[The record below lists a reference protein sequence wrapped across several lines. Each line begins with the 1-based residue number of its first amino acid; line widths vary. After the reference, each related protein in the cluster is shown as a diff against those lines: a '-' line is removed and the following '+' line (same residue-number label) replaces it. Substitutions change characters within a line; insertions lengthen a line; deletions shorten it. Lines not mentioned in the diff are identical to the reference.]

1 MVNEKKPTLLI
12 ITQVYIPD
20 PASVGQ
26 HLHDAA
32 VEMVRRDYRVRVL
45 AASRGYDD
53 PKLRFPLR
61 EDTDGVDVRR
71 VSFSSFGKR
80 SIAIRLAAQIS
91 FLLQVVVR
99 GLFVRDLDAILVST
113 SPPMA
118 SAAALVI
125 AAIRRVPIVYWV
137 MDINPDQAVALG
149 AVKSGSLVV
158 KLFDTLNRAILAR
171 AHAVVAL
178 DRFMAARLEG
188 KCNVSE
194 KLAVF
199 PPWPHDDF
207 LDVVAHEDNP
217 FRATHKLHGKFV
229 VMYSGNHSPA
239 NPISTIVRAAERLQ
253 DHKDIVFV
261 FIGGGAGK
269 REVADAIKRGAKNI
283 IDLPYQPL
291 AEIKYSLS
299 AADVHVVSVGASSV
313 GVVHPCK
320 VYGAMAVARP
330 VLSVGPRP
338 SHVSDLQDDC
348 DIGRHVNHGQVDE
361 AVAAVLEL
369 KDMTDT
375 ARSRM
380 GLHGR
385 EIVQNGL
392 SKRTLCTRFGN
403 VLERALVRQPEP
415 SVAGIPS
422 HAWQDQP
429 AVRADLP
436 AGKKAA

>member
-1 MVNEKKPTLLI
+1 MNEKKPTLLI

-53 PKLRFPLR
+53 PKLRFPLS
-61 EDTDGVDVRR
+61 EHVDGVDVRR

-91 FLLQVVVR
+91 LLFQVVIR
-99 GLFVRDLDAILVST
+99 ALFVRSLDAILVST

-149 AVKSGSLVV
+149 AVKSSSLAV

-171 AHAVVAL
+171 AHAVVTL
-178 DRFMAARLEG
+178 DRFMATSLER
-188 KCNVSE
+188 KCDVSQ

-199 PPWPHDDF
+199 PLWPHDDF

-217 FRATHKLHGKFV
+217 FRAKHKLHGKFV

-239 NPISTIVRAAERLQ
+239 NPISTIVNAAERLQ
-253 DHKDIVFV
+253 DHRDIVFA

-269 REVADAIKRGAKNI
+269 REVVDAIKRGAKNI
-283 IDLPYQPL
+283 LDLPYQPL

-313 GVVHPCK
+313 GVVHPSK

-330 VLSVGPRP
+330 VLSVGPKP
-338 SHVSDLQDDC
+338 SHVSDLLDAC
-348 DIGRHVNHGQVDE
+348 DIGRHVNHGQLDK
-361 AVAAVLEL
+361 AVAAILEL
-369 KDMTDT
+369 RDM
-375 ARSRM
+375 ANASRSR
-380 GLHGR
+380 LGR
-385 EIVQNGL
+385 RGQELVQNGL
-392 SKRTLCTRFGN
+392 SKRNLCTRFGN
-403 VLERALVRQPEP
+403 VLEGALVRQPET
-415 SVAGIPS
+415 SESGIPS
-422 HAWQDQP
+422 YAWQDQP
-429 AVRADLP
+429 AVQAYP
-436 AGKKAA
+436 TAEKKAA

>member
-32 VEMVRRDYRVRVL
+32 VEMVGRDYRVRVL

-53 PKLRFPLR
+53 PTLRFPLR
-61 EDTDGVDVRR
+61 ENADGVDVTR

-118 SAAALVI
+118 SASALVI

-149 AVKSGSLVV
+149 AVKSDSLVV
-158 KLFDTLNRAILAR
+158 RLFDTLNRAILAR

-178 DRFMAARLEG
+178 DRFMAARLEQ
-188 KCNVSE
+188 KWDVSQ
-194 KLAVF
+194 KLTVF

-217 FRATHKLHGKFV
+217 FRAKHKLHGKFL

-239 NPISTIVRAAERLQ
+239 NPLSTIVKAAERLQ
-253 DHKDIVFV
+253 DHTDIVFA

-269 REVADAIKRGAKNI
+269 GEVADAVKRGAKNI

-291 AEIKYSLS
+291 ADIKYSLS
-299 AADVHVVSVGASSV
+299 AADVHVVSVGARSV

-320 VYGAMAVARP
+320 IYGAMAVARP
-330 VLSVGPRP
+330 ILSVGPRP
-338 SHVSDLQDDC
+338 SHVSDLLDDC

-369 KDMTDT
+369 KEMADT
-375 ARSRM
+375 ARLRM
-380 GLHGR
+380 GLQGR

-392 SKRTLCTRFGN
+392 SKQTLCTRFGN
-403 VLERALVRQPEP
+403 VLERALERQPEP
-415 SVAGIPS
+415 SVAGIPI
-422 HAWQDQP
+422 HAWQGQP
-429 AVRADLP
+429 AVQEDLP
-436 AGKKAA
+436 AEKKAA